1 MRQILH
7 ILTKKNDAL
16 AKTIREQQDGAAR
29 QTIETIDLT
38 QPNPDYNELVRK
50 IFDADSIE
58 VW

>member
-1 MRQILH
+1 MRHVLH

-16 AKTIREQQDGAAR
+16 AKTISEQQENLAR
-29 QTIETIDLT
+29 QTIETVDLT
-38 QPNPDYNELVRK
+38 QPKPDYDELVRK